1 MAEIKVIDKN
11 TSIKCKFQKMLAE
24 TLAETYYIT
33 RNLIRE
39 MRDFCENFCGGFWK
53 NNGFLPGI
61 LLGTWENSLK
71 SLFFDDQL

>member
-1 MAEIKVIDKN
+1 MQTSKN
-11 TSIKCKFQKMLAE
+11 ASK
-24 TLAETYYIT
+24 
-33 RNLIRE
+33 NLSRE

-71 SLFFDDQL
+71 SMFFDDQL